1 MTSTRSAG
9 RAPAGATLTG
19 ATTANPT
26 FTAPTTATTLTFTLT
41 VKSGTETKTDTV
53 DVKVNAATPAR
64 AQIAPVGATV
74 LQNLPLTLDGTT
86 SLGAAKFE
94 WSQVPGDATQ
104 VALGGDTTSSKLTFL
119 YPKTTTP
126 IHIQLRVRSA
136 TDPGGTACSAPTC
149 DTAIITLTPLADNL
163 QNIRGKFDGKGR
175 WTADG
180 TSTVQESNNV
190 RVYAG
195 ATIDPTKLI
204 GSALVDATNAW
215 KIDVRNSPVALP
227 ACNCISVESDR
238 GGKQLAVTLR

>member
-1 MTSTRSAG
+1 M
-9 RAPAGATLTG
+9 
-19 ATTANPT
+19 
-26 FTAPTTATTLTFTLT
+26 
-41 VKSGTETKTDTV
+41 
-53 DVKVNAATPAR
+53 
-64 AQIAPVGATV
+64 GATV

-104 VALGGDTTSSKLTFL
+104 VSLGGDTTSSKLTFL

-238 GGKQLAVTLR
+238 GGKQLAVPMQ